1 MIVVGV
7 LTLQNENEVAGCPA
21 GAKLYLD
28 VRKRFW
34 CAIAR
39 WGDQIMLAHDTSQRA
54 KRGDFFKTYLL

>member
-21 GAKLYLD
+21 RAKLYLD
-28 VRKRFW
+28 PSKKFW
-34 CAIAR
+34 CAIVR

-54 KRGDFFKTYLL
+54 SKEETFFF